1 MASGELDALQGQVD
15 SLIAGNYKTESENRI
30 QEAEAN
36 DKQIQ
41 GMMTIFGGFCVL
53 LAVIGI
59 GNVFSN
65 TLGFVYQR
73 NREFARYQS
82 IGLAPGGIKKMFAI
96 EALVIAGR
104 PALIALCLTAV
115 ATWVM
120 VKAAYLEPIVF
131 LREMPVVPVFTFFL
145 FVFLFVA
152 LAYYL
157 GGRKVLGSSL
167 VEALRDDR
175 SNE

>member
-1 MASGELDALQGQVD
+1 
-15 SLIAGNYKTESENRI
+15 
-30 QEAEAN
+30 
-36 DKQIQ
+36 
-41 GMMTIFGGFCVL
+41 
-53 LAVIGI
+53 
-59 GNVFSN
+59 
-65 TLGFVYQR
+65 
-73 NREFARYQS
+73 
-82 IGLAPGGIKKMFAI
+82 MFAI